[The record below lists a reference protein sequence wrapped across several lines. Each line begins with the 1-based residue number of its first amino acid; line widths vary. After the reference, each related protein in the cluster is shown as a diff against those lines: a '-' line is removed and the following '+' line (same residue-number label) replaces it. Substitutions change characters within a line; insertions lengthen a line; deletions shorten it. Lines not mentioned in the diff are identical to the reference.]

1 MIGSLLNSRGSANQ
15 RLHPTATGV
24 AAGETQRYADMRGSR
39 YEVIRA
45 ELRLIP
51 ALVFIPARL
60 ALNARDVARSRY
72 ACA

>member
-1 MIGSLLNSRGSANQ
+1 MSRLTSGSNGPASSQCAIAYGTR
-15 RLHPTATGV
+15 P
-24 AAGETQRYADMRGSR
+24 AAQPQRYADMRGSR